1 MFGESESESPRVPS
15 PWDSLISIPSSPI
28 PAGQGRI
35 HTPSPLAAELIP
47 RLVPE
52 ADDGNVEYKLQL
64 LSPSPARFARLV
76 TQLKWRLLEGGGQ
89 AYYEL
94 GVADSGDLIG
104 LPREE
109 LEQSL
114 ETLEMMAGEIG
125 ASVIVVKEIEV
136 PAALASLAKRSG
148 EWAGAASRRAR
159 RQTNSLSPD
168 GGYTTTDAGT
178 TETETD
184 FDSCSGTDL
193 DLSAEDTEDLSVTIV
208 LEKNTKPS
216 PRRDDSSLITMFPMD
231 LDQELDPADAAD
243 DEQLTVQNRF
253 SIDLEISSVFKP
265 RPVRSRIHHNPHY
278 AHLAG
283 GKNKRTK
290 KHKHLSMLSS
300 ANTFVTNEQDDHH
313 LHQSHAPEH
322 SSSNHKGNNRRKGR
336 DKRREEKRRAL
347 EAHATQAVDTAE
359 SDLSRQDTIIAAS
372 PIVTTATTTTTTT
385 LDTDVLIV
393 GLESLHVGSVEEPSS
408 ILNEDETSGLV
419 TGSPTDEFDD
429 DDNDVFATP
438 LTAIP
443 SFPTFSASDTAESH
457 FDAAVIDIVGAMG
470 AISGEKEQ
478 QQSRLIVEALVVRK
492 MSIEEAFLDF
502 GGFSL
507 T

>member
-15 PWDSLISIPSSPI
+15 PWDSLTSIPSSPI
-28 PAGQGRI
+28 PSGQGRT
-35 HTPSPLAAELIP
+35 HAPSPLAAELIP

-136 PAALASLAKRSG
+136 PAALASMAKRSG

-159 RQTNSLSPD
+159 RQTNPFSQE

-184 FDSCSGTDL
+184 LDSCSATDL
-193 DLSAEDTEDLSVTIV
+193 DLSAEDAEDLSVTIV
-208 LEKNTKPS
+208 LEKNAKPS
-216 PRRDDSSLITMFPMD
+216 PRRDASPLIPIFSMDS
-231 LDQELDPADAAD
+231 DQELDPADAAD
-243 DEQLTVQNRF
+243 DERLTVQNRF

-265 RPVRSRIHHNPHY
+265 RPMRPRVHNNPQY
-278 AHLAG
+278 SHLAG

-300 ANTFVTNEQDDHH
+300 ANTYVTNEQDG
-313 LHQSHAPEH
+313 HQSHAPEH
-322 SSSNHKGNNRRKGR
+322 SSSNHKGHNRRQGR
-336 DKRREEKRRAL
+336 DKRREEKRKAL

-359 SDLSRQDTIIAAS
+359 SDDLSHQDTLIPTS
-372 PIVTTATTTTTTT
+372 PTVATINVTP
-385 LDTDVLIV
+385 DTDILIV
-393 GLESLHVGSVEEPSS
+393 GLESLHVSPVE
-408 ILNEDETSGLV
+408 DDASGLV
-419 TGSPTDEFDD
+419 IDTTTDELE

-438 LTAIP
+438 HTAIP

-457 FDAAVIDIVGAMG
+457 LAVINIVGAMG
-470 AISGEKEQ
+470 AAISSGGGGDGEKEQ

>member
-15 PWDSLISIPSSPI
+15 PWDSFISIPSSPI
-28 PAGQGRI
+28 PTGQGRT
-35 HTPSPLAAELIP
+35 HAPSPLAAELIP

-76 TQLKWRLLEGGGQ
+76 TQMKWRLLEGGGQ

-104 LPREE
+104 LPRQE

-136 PAALASLAKRSG
+136 PAALAGLAKRSG
-148 EWAGAASRRAR
+148 EWAGAASRRAK
-159 RQTNSLSPD
+159 QQANSLTPH
-168 GGYTTTDAGT
+168 GGYSTTDAGT

-184 FDSCSGTDL
+184 FDSCSGTDY
-193 DLSAEDTEDLSVTIV
+193 LSAEDAEDLSVTIV
-208 LEKNTKPS
+208 LEKNAKLS
-216 PRRDDSSLITMFPMD
+216 SRCDSSSSLIPMFPMD

-243 DEQLTVQNRF
+243 DERLTVQNRF

-265 RPVRSRIHHNPHY
+265 RPMRPRIHNDPHY

-283 GKNKRTK
+283 GKNKRAK

-300 ANTFVTNEQDDHH
+300 TTNTHMTNGPDIP
-313 LHQSHAPEH
+313 HAPEH
-322 SSSNHKGNNRRKGR
+322 SSSNHKGHNRRQAR
-336 DKRREEKRRAL
+336 DKRREEKRKAL
-347 EAHATQAVDTAE
+347 EAHATQAVEAAG
-359 SDLSRQDTIIAAS
+359 DLSRQDTLIPAS
-372 PIVTTATTTTTTT
+372 PTTATTT
-385 LDTDVLIV
+385 LDTGVLIA
-393 GLESLHVGSVEEPSS
+393 GLESLHAGLVEEPSS
-408 ILNEDETSGLV
+408 TTKEDASELV
-419 TGSPTDEFDD
+419 LASTDEFE

-438 LTAIP
+438 LTTIP

-457 FDAAVIDIVGAMG
+457 LDVAVINIAGAME
-470 AISGEKEQ
+470 AISGEKE

-492 MSIEEAFLDF
+492 MSMEEAFLDF